1 MKKETFKL
9 IDALNCEG
17 PEFWGV
23 VEGVN
28 TRRHFGTEESIYL
41 NGQFLY
47 VYQKEDEFFCFL
59 DKFTPDYS
67 LSVGTEKLNLYK
79 LD

>member
-9 IDALNCEG
+9 IGALSCES
-17 PEFWGV
+17 PEHWGV

-28 TRRHFGTEESIYL
+28 TRGYFGTEESIYL
-41 NGQFLY
+41 GGQFLY
-47 VYQKEDEFFCFL
+47 VYQKEDGPFYFL
-59 DKFTPDYS
+59 DEFTPDYS
-67 LSVGTEKLNLYK
+67 FAVDTKKLNLYK